1 MKKLLV
7 MIGAAAMLPITSSA
21 AWSEDTYTFTTNGV
35 EWTFHVDMEAHA
47 ALMGK
52 LAAYSEGSAAGNTAI
67 PTDTSG
73 LLQVPEWVECE
84 GVRCDVIGL
93 AYAALMNATKLTGLF
108 WPSTTFGTQIGRAAM
123 PRASSQ
129 LRAVWICGPRT
140 VDSGEQ
146 PKCYFDSGDTYWL
159 FRNDSHL
166 RVVLFGPNV
175 NHHQTISNSAIFDGC
190 NDVRFFCPKAYWSDI
205 PDAKRGGTNCKT
217 ILYGPGEDIDVS
229 IDGTFTVAT
238 SNRLDDVL
246 SVANYLHDYCGMN
259 PRINVTNVIEIA
271 DGMITAEKLAFLSS
285 GTFNSL
291 VFKVNT
297 QAQLDTLLAAIPSS
311 VPFAINPA
319 DSRMELTVPQGRE
332 VYVKLSAE
340 GKNGKYTPKI
350 NGLIISFH

>member
-7 MIGAAAMLPITSSA
+7 MIGAAAMLPIASSA
-21 AWSEDTYTFTTNGV
+21 AWSVDTFTFTTNGV
-35 EWTFHVDMEAHA
+35 EWTFHVDMEAHT
-47 ALMGK
+47 ALIGK
-52 LAAYSEGSAAGNTAI
+52 LATYSTGSGGNYTAI
-67 PTDTSG
+67 PTATSG
-73 LLQVPEWVECE
+73 LLQVPEWVECA
-84 GVRCDVIGL
+84 GVRCNVIGL
-93 AYAALMNATKLTGLF
+93 AYGALINGTKLTGLF

-123 PRASSQ
+123 PRASQ
-129 LRAVWICGPRT
+129 LKAVWICGPRT
-140 VDSGEQ
+140 VDSGAQ
-146 PKCYFDSGDTYWL
+146 PTCYFGESDTYYL
-159 FRNDSHL
+159 FNDDSRL

-175 NHHQTISNSAIFDGC
+175 NHHQTIAKFPIFEGC
-190 NDVRFFCPKAYWSDI
+190 NDVRFFCPKAYWSDLTA
-205 PDAKRGGTNCKT
+205 AKRGGTNCKT

-259 PRINVTNVIEIA
+259 PRINVTNVIEVA
-271 DGMITAEKLAFLSS
+271 DGIITAGKLAFLDN

-319 DSRMELTVPQGRE
+319 DAKEELTVPQGRE

-350 NGLIISFH
+350 NGLTITFY

>member
-7 MIGAAAMLPITSSA
+7 MIGAAAMLPIASSA
-21 AWSEDTYTFTTNGV
+21 AWSEGTYTFTTNGV
-35 EWTFHVDMEAHA
+35 EWTFHVDTDAQTA
-47 ALMGK
+47 IIGR
-52 LAAYSEGSAAGNTAI
+52 LATYSSGSAAGNTAI

-73 LLQVPEWVECE
+73 LLQIPEWVECE
-84 GVRCDVIGL
+84 GVRCNVIGL
-93 AYAALMNATKLTGLF
+93 AYAALTSGTNLTGLF

-123 PRASSQ
+123 PRYSQ

-146 PKCYFDSGDTYWL
+146 PKCYFASGDTYNL
-159 FRNDSHL
+159 FNYDSNL

-175 NHHQTISNSAIFDGC
+175 NHHETISNNPIFSGC
-190 NDVRFFCPKAYWSDI
+190 NDVRFFCPKAYWSDLS
-205 PDAKRGGTNCKT
+205 DAKRGGTNCKT

-246 SVANYLHDYCGMN
+246 SVANYLHDYCDMN
-259 PRINVTNVIEIA
+259 PKINVTNVIEIA
-271 DGMITAEKLAFLSS
+271 DGMITAEKLAFLSN

-319 DSRMELTVPQGRE
+319 DAKEELTVPQGRE

-350 NGLIISFH
+350 NGLTISFY